1 MAGTTDATEF
11 VLRVLAGSESSLG
24 GGDGGGQG
32 GGGGG
37 ASQNQNAIQKEL
49 TKLNKSTSKGVG
61 ATLGIKLGTASLLKQ
76 SQVFTGFVGT
86 IFQLMGAMVDVI
98 LAPFLPILIP
108 AIRKMAEL
116 IPYMA
121 KYAQNIYDFLDR
133 TLFTWLRGGISNLL
147 PEAFKNILIPA
158 LAAILVGAFFLK
170 MTGLWNPVIS
180 IIKNFIAKPL
190 WAVFKTFVARP
201 LWGIIKTFLAKP
213 LWGTLVKRFA
223 MFKRWDAFFGEGF
236 KKGIKAV
243 LGDVW
248 DNTGGK
254 VFGFLK
260 KSFLTWLDDMGR
272 IGKTVLGFIF
282 KPIWAIAKPILTRV
296 DSFLGKFPSRIGTW
310 IYTLISGPFKAFF
323 KVQKGSLIDRFQAF
337 FKNLYRNT
345 VKGLVDVIKRQIG
358 DFINWIARKFI
369 EVTRA
374 IGSVATDLMTKFKG
388 TKLFQLAVKFF
399 GKGTL
404 VGKAAGLVGRAGAA
418 VGGKLKSGMTP
429 NVGKGFKV
437 LGMSLKGVPIIGA
450 VAELGFGGW
459 ATYQDFQK
467 YGAKAA
473 VARGAL
479 TLANTAAALVDPT
492 GLVSAGASV
501 GSNVALSY
509 GMSKKFDVQK
519 DWAMKNQDQVII
531 IRTQGEADRY
541 VMKNNVDADQ
551 GIMVSVGM
559 EKDRVSL
566 NQELG

>member
-1 MAGTTDATEF
+1 MATDATEF

-24 GGDGGGQG
+24 GGESAQG
-32 GGGGG
+32 GGSGG
-37 ASQNQNAIQKEL
+37 ASKDLNAIQREL

-61 ATLGIKLGTASLLKQ
+61 ATLGIKLGTASILKQ

-98 LAPFLPILIP
+98 LAPFLPVLIP

-121 KYAQNIYDFLDR
+121 KYAQNIFDFLDR
-133 TLFTWLRGGISNLL
+133 TLFEWLRGGIDSLL
-147 PEAFKNILIPA
+147 PEKFKNAIVPV
-158 LAAILVGAFFLK
+158 LAAFLVGAFFLK
-170 MTGLWNPVIS
+170 MTGLWNPFFALM
-180 IIKNFIAKPL
+180 KNFVAKPL
-190 WAVFKTFVARP
+190 FAALKHFIARP
-201 LWGIIKTFLAKP
+201 LWGIIKTFIAKP
-213 LWGTLVKRFA
+213 IWGILVERFA
-223 MFKRWDAFFGEGF
+223 MFKRWDAFFSEGF

-248 DNTGGK
+248 ENTGGK
-254 VFGFLK
+254 VFSFLK
-260 KSFLTWLDDMGR
+260 KSFTTWLDDMGR

-282 KPIWAIAKPILTRV
+282 KPIWAIAKPIL
-296 DSFLGKFPSRIGTW
+296 LGIDNLAKKIPSRLGTW
-310 IYTLISGPFKAFF
+310 IWHLISGPFKAFI
-323 KVQKGSLIDRFQAF
+323 KVQKGSIIDRFVAF
-337 FKNLYRNT
+337 FKNIYRNT
-345 VKGLVDVIKRQIG
+345 IKGLVDSIKGIVG
-358 DFINWIARKFI
+358 DFITWVAGRIV
-369 EVTRA
+369 EVKNA
-374 IGSVATDLMTKFKG
+374 IGSVADDLITKFKG
-388 TKLFQLAVKFF
+388 TGLWKLAVKFF

-437 LGMSLKGVPIIGA
+437 LGMSMKGVPIIGA

-473 VARGAL
+473 GARAAL
-479 TLANTAAALVDPT
+479 TLANTGAALIDPT
-492 GLVSAGASV
+492 GLASAGVSI

-509 GMSKKFDVQK
+509 GMSKKFDVK
-519 DWAMKNQDQVII
+519 KEWAMQNQDQVII
-531 IRTQGEADRY
+531 IRTPGQADRY

-551 GIMVSVGM
+551 GINVALGM
-559 EKDRVSL
+559 ELDRADL
-566 NQELG
+566 NSELG

>member
-1 MAGTTDATEF
+1 MATDATEF

-24 GGDGGGQG
+24 GGESAQG
-32 GGGGG
+32 GGSGG
-37 ASQNQNAIQKEL
+37 ASKDLNAIQREL

-61 ATLGIKLGTASLLKQ
+61 ATLGIKLGTASILKQ

-98 LAPFLPILIP
+98 LAPFLPVLIP

-121 KYAQNIYDFLDR
+121 KYAQNIFDFLDR
-133 TLFTWLRGGISNLL
+133 TLFEWLRGGIDSLL
-147 PEAFKNILIPA
+147 PEKFKNAIVPV
-158 LAAILVGAFFLK
+158 LAAFLVGAFFLK
-170 MTGLWNPVIS
+170 MTGLWNPFFALM
-180 IIKNFIAKPL
+180 KNFVAKPL
-190 WAVFKTFVARP
+190 FAALKHFIARP
-201 LWGIIKTFLAKP
+201 LWGIIKTFIAKP
-213 LWGTLVKRFA
+213 IWGILVERFA
-223 MFKRWDAFFGEGF
+223 MFKRWDAFFSEGF

-248 DNTGGK
+248 ENTGGK
-254 VFGFLK
+254 VFSFLK
-260 KSFLTWLDDMGR
+260 KSFTTWLDDMGR

-282 KPIWAIAKPILTRV
+282 KPIWAIAKPIL
-296 DSFLGKFPSRIGTW
+296 LGIDNLAKKIPSRLGTW
-310 IYTLISGPFKAFF
+310 IWHLISGPFKAFI
-323 KVQKGSLIDRFQAF
+323 KVQKGSIIDRFVAF
-337 FKNLYRNT
+337 FKNIYRNT
-345 VKGLVDVIKRQIG
+345 IKGLVDSIKGIVG
-358 DFINWIARKFI
+358 DFITWVAGRIV
-369 EVTRA
+369 EVKNA
-374 IGSVATDLMTKFKG
+374 IGSVADDLITKFKG
-388 TKLFQLAVKFF
+388 TGLWKLAVKFF

-437 LGMSLKGVPIIGA
+437 LGMSMKGVPIIGA

-473 VARGAL
+473 GARAAL
-479 TLANTAAALVDPT
+479 TLANTGTALIDPT
-492 GLVSAGASV
+492 GLASAGVSI

-509 GMSKKFDVQK
+509 GMSKKFDVK
-519 DWAMKNQDQVII
+519 KEWAMQNQDQVII
-531 IRTQGEADRY
+531 IRTPGQADRY

-551 GIMVSVGM
+551 GINVALGM
-559 EKDRVSL
+559 ELDRADL
-566 NQELG
+566 NSELG

>member
-11 VLRVLAGSESSLG
+11 VLRVLSGSESSLG

-37 ASQNQNAIQKEL
+37 ASKDQNAIQREL

-254 VFGFLK
+254 VFSFLK
-260 KSFLTWLDDMGR
+260 KSFTTWLDDMGR
-272 IGKTVLGFIF
+272 IGKAVLTAIF
-282 KPIWAIAKPILTRV
+282 KPIDTFLRAGLTKF
-296 DSFLGKFPSRIGTW
+296 DKLLKGFPSRLYNFIA
-310 IYTLISGPFKAFF
+310 SPFKAFF
-323 KVQKGSLIDRFQAF
+323 KVQKGSLIDRFVAF
-337 FKNLYRNT
+337 FKNIYRNT
-345 VKGLVDVIKRQIG
+345 VKGLVGVIKRQIG
-358 DFINWIARKFI
+358 DFITWFAARI
-369 EVTRA
+369 VEVKKA
-374 IGSVATDLMTKFKG
+374 FGSVAADLMTKFKG
-388 TKLFQLAVKFF
+388 TGLWKLAVKFF

-429 NVGKGFKV
+429 NIGKGFKV

-473 VARGAL
+473 MTRGAL

-492 GLVSAGASV
+492 GLVSAGVSV
-501 GSNVALSY
+501 GSNIAASHL
-509 GMSKKFDVQK
+509 MSKKFDVK
-519 DWAMKNQDQVII
+519 ESWALQNPELTVKIVTPGQEV
-531 IRTQGEADRY
+531 RY
-541 VMKNNVDADQ
+541 VMKNNVDADR
-551 GIMVSVGM
+551 GVETAIGM
-559 EKDRVSL
+559 ELDRADMNS
-566 NQELG
+566 E